1 MKMLIAIPL
10 LLCSLSL
17 VDLPDLRDPTMVK
30 INDTLYAGI
39 SEVTLYQWK
48 LFLFES
54 QKGTSMSKAERKYFE
69 RDSLYWKSVSRR
81 FGGIPS
87 DYFLNP
93 EYSWCPVVGVSYEE
107 AVAFCDWVN
116 LKVRS
121 KFKNGYQ
128 YTYRLPSESEWE
140 YIASCENKL
149 GNNKKP
155 LEIYNTADKVIRES
169 VLSRK
174 FQQKSYCCNDDFR
187 LLSIYDSYKS
197 SCGLIHIKGNV
208 SEMVQEKNI
217 AKGGSF
223 KQTLLECD
231 WSKRQSYLK
240 PELWVGFR
248 YVVIK
253 KESK

>member
-10 LLCSLSL
+10 LLYSLSL
-17 VDLPDLRDPTMVK
+17 VDLPDLRDPTIVK

-48 LFLFES
+48 QFLLES
-54 QKGTSMSKAERKYFE
+54 QKETSMSKAERKYFE
-69 RDSLYWKSVSRR
+69 RDSLYWKSVSKR
-81 FGGIPS
+81 FGGISS

-93 EYSWCPVVGVSYEE
+93 EYSWCPVVGISYEE

-140 YIASCENKL
+140 YIVSCDKKAEK
-149 GNNKKP
+149 NKKDFIR
-155 LEIYNTADKVIRES
+155 IYNTSDKIIRES
-169 VLSRK
+169 DLSRELNN
-174 FQQKSYCCNDDFR
+174 KSYCCNNDMR
-187 LLSIYDSYKS
+187 LLSIYDSQKND
-197 SCGLIHIKGNV
+197 CGLIHVKGNV

-217 AKGGSF
+217 SKGGSYQ
-223 KQTLLECD
+223 QTLFECD
-231 WSKRQSYLK
+231 LSKKQHYSK
-240 PELWVGFR
+240 PQLWLGFR
-248 YVVIK
+248 YIVIRK
-253 KESK
+253 K

>member
-10 LLCSLSL
+10 LLYSLSL
-17 VDLPDLRDPTMVK
+17 VDLPDLRDPTIVK

-81 FGGIPS
+81 FVGIPS

-93 EYSWCPVVGVSYEE
+93 EYSWCPVVGISYEE

-140 YIASCENKL
+140 YIVSCDNKA
-149 GNNKKP
+149 GKNKKK
-155 LEIYNTADKVIRES
+155 LLSSYNTSDKIIDES
-169 VLSRK
+169 DLSRK
-174 FQQKSYCCNDDFR
+174 FNSKSYCCNEAIR
-187 LLSIYDSYKS
+187 LLSIYDSQKND
-197 SCGLIHIKGNV
+197 CGLIHVKGNV
-208 SEMVQEKNI
+208 SEMVQEINI
-217 AKGGSF
+217 SKGGSYQQSLF
-223 KQTLLECD
+223 ECD
-231 WSKRQSYLK
+231 LSKKQHYTK
-240 PELWVGFR
+240 PELWLGFR
-248 YVVIK
+248 YIVIRK
-253 KESK
+253 K